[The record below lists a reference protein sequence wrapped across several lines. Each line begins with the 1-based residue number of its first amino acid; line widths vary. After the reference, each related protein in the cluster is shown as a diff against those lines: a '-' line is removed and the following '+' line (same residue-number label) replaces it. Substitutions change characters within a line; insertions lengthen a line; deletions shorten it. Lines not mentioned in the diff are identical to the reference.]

1 MWKFLNSLKAHRHVR
16 MPTADVFFVRSCV
29 HSIVLYVWLF
39 IWFFFFYL
47 DPKKGLCPFLRP
59 KMKKITK
66 FFPLTPSVI
75 DVRHHHRHRYY
86 GTRRNVLLFSNIF
99 LNRKKPFAIRFCLS
113 LVLPVRLVL
122 TDKKK
127 TKESNHR
134 RRLIHPFLQTKKK
147 HYIPHSVAI
156 FNGRQHVVRSGSTI
170 LKKRTWK
177 GSQNFEKKKKKVE
190 LLLWL
195 IQLDFGVT

>member
-66 FFPLTPSVI
+66 FLPLTPSVI

-99 LNRKKPFAIRFCLS
+99 LNWKKPFAIRFCLS

-122 TDKKK
+122 TDKKNERIK
-127 TKESNHR
+127 SSSTSHPSVPSNQKRNTTFHIPLQFSMGDSMSYVLGPPYWRNVHEKEAR
-134 RRLIHPFLQTKKK
+134 
-147 HYIPHSVAI
+147 
-156 FNGRQHVVRSGSTI
+156 I
-170 LKKRTWK
+170 L
-177 GSQNFEKKKKKVE
+177 KKKKKVE